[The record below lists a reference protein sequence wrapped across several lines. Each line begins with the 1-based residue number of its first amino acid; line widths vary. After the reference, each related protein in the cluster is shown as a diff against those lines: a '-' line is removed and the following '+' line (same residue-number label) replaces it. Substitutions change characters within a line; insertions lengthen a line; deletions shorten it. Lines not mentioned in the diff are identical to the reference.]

1 MALKSSQLLALKSFK
16 KFLNAQKKVVANS
29 EKVKK
34 IHGGKHNLE
43 EFTIYPDHAARV
55 ESPQYKKV
63 HDDLVKRQNLPCL
76 ACGVTF
82 ETLKDSKKNPFGA
95 KQLETHHHV
104 IEWSLAKAIA
114 PEKFNERVRPHLA
127 ARHADNAMY
136 KRDMTPTEVE
146 DWVDHSPDNLWV
158 LCDVHHRHK
167 WLGIH
172 AITFPIWGP
181 QDILK
186 PDFEK
191 LAYDAM
197 LEALT
202 AGEDSSKN
210 SRAKASKR
218 PKHTG
223 KR

>member
-1 MALKSSQLLALKSFK
+1 MPLKPEQLNALKSYK
-16 KFLNAQKKVVANS
+16 KFLNAQKQVVLKS
-29 EKVKK
+29 QEVKSV
-34 IHGGKHNLE
+34 HGGKHSLE

-55 ESPQYKKV
+55 ESPEYKKV
-63 HDDLVKRQNLPCL
+63 HDDLVKQKNLPCL

-82 ETLKDSKKNPFGA
+82 KTLKDSKNNPFGA

-104 IEWSLAKAIA
+104 IEWSLAKAIE
-114 PEKFNERVRPHLA
+114 PTKFNQSVRPHLA
-127 ARHADNAMY
+127 ARHPDNPMY
-136 KRDMTPTEVE
+136 KRDMTPEEVE
-146 DWVDHSPDNLWV
+146 GWVDHSPDNLWV
-158 LCDVHHRHK
+158 LCDIHHRHK

-186 PDFEK
+186 PNFEK

-202 AGEDSSKN
+202 AEGGSSKN
-210 SRAKASKR
+210 GRGKKSK
-218 PKHTG
+218 KTKQG
-223 KR
+223 TKR